1 MLRGGIFKQI
11 KVEEQRVKQGCN
23 IAPVFQRFQKILLHP
38 NNICSVV
45 QKIKWKQKK
54 NARVKKVLELT

>member
-45 QKIKWKQKK
+45 QKIK
-54 NARVKKVLELT
+54 